1 MPDCSDSV
9 EVGPTALDLRGRRL
23 AFSWSVRGG
32 FCDATGTSVWLDSL
46 GGGQRRVDRTCH
58 SSLQG
63 REMVAPTI
71 SGGGVYYVRS
81 FTGGDLGVS
90 GSVRHYGIRSHRR
103 IELFLVPGRVVV
115 WSATDAG
122 RTFYLL
128 GSMPDPVLGNVGPG
142 PINERTP

>member
-1 MPDCSDSV
+1 
-9 EVGPTALDLRGRRL
+9 
-23 AFSWSVRGG
+23 
-32 FCDATGTSVWLDSL
+32 
-46 GGGQRRVDRTCH
+46 
-58 SSLQG
+58 
-63 REMVAPTI
+63 
-71 SGGGVYYVRS
+71 VRS